1 MNIAL
6 RFILLLSLAIAT
18 SLLIGCAGE
27 HLVMEIP
34 PPGGCDRCHK
44 AEIGNDWSAVF
55 TTADPGFQ
63 GGPGISE
70 GYKDQVKALPVH
82 RETPEAKLSVYLDE
96 DEKEAVEPT
105 ESGVQCFLCHRA
117 PTPEHRQRLGGFP
130 HPWGDK

>member
-1 MNIAL
+1 MNVTW
-6 RFILLLSLAIAT
+6 RFLVTVAWAVSASLFMA
-18 SLLIGCAGE
+18 CAGE
-27 HLVMEIP
+27 HMMMEIP

-44 AEIGNDWSAVF
+44 ADIGGDWSAVF

-70 GYKDQVKALPVH
+70 GYKEKVLALPVH
-82 RETPEAKLSVYLDE
+82 QDTPEAKLSVYLGD
-96 DEKEAVEPT
+96 DAQEAVEPT

-130 HPWGDK
+130 HPWGKE